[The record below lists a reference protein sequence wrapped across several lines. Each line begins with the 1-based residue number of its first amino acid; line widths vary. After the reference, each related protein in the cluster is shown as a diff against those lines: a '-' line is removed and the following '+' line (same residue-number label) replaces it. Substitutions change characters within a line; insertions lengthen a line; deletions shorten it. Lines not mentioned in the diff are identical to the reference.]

1 MGDYH
6 DLYFKINI
14 LLLLE
19 VFENF
24 IDTCLEYYQL
34 DFCHCFSSP
43 ELSCDAMLKMTGIE
57 LELISDIDMYLFVEK
72 GRDANNLCG
81 CAMSKYFLYS
91 RFNWLK
97 WSKNYNFD
105 VNSISEYS
113 SDGYI

>member
-24 IDTCLEYYQL
+24 IDTCLEYYRL
-34 DFCHCFSSP
+34 DSCHCFSSP

-57 LELISDIDMYLFVEK
+57 LELISETDMYLFVEK
-72 GRDANNLCG
+72 GMRGGISYIAKRHG
-81 CAMSKYFLYS
+81 KASKKCMQS
-91 RFNWLK
+91 CDS
-97 WSKNYNFD
+97 SKENK
-105 VNSISEYS
+105 
-113 SDGYI
+113 YIT